1 VFHPARAFVTVAS
14 LGAFTPHNSK
24 SQGALGPIIGRF
36 NAVLQ
41 EKSPER
47 LPLAEQVAD
56 QLSRLIFSSMIAID
70 EIAKPGIP
78 GSPLTTGRR
87 LRSQKD
93 KDKDNKGIPG
103 SPLTTGRRGMGHVAQ
118 ALEFGHGA
126 LAANGKLRI
135 VSLRQAARSP
145 DGRGQTGL
153 ALGDPDLRDTVA
165 IRDQDAVPIVNKRQ
179 EGCFTQS

>member
-1 VFHPARAFVTVAS
+1 
-14 LGAFTPHNSK
+14 
-24 SQGALGPIIGRF
+24 
-36 NAVLQ
+36 
-41 EKSPER
+41 
-47 LPLAEQVAD
+47 
-56 QLSRLIFSSMIAID
+56 
-70 EIAKPGIP
+70 
-78 GSPLTTGRR
+78 
-87 LRSQKD
+87 
-93 KDKDNKGIPG
+93 
-103 SPLTTGRRGMGHVAQ
+103 MGHVAQ